1 MIYIDRGLWT
11 ILLYIYIFYYYFLP
25 KKSNRPL
32 HLSFFHSFLFIAIF
46 ERKADSWIARIASQ
60 AQLALAWLRGVYH
73 LRAAIIG
80 FPGFPGFLPALYY
93 QDTSGLIQLYFLL
106 KIENRKI
113 TKKSHV
119 RINLYRK
126 FYMLVYHDKSSVI
139 I

>member
-32 HLSFFHSFLFIAIF
+32 PLHLSRLSFFHSFQFIAIF

-60 AQLALAWLRGVYH
+60 AQLAWACSSLATRS
-73 LRAAIIG
+73 
-80 FPGFPGFLPALYY
+80 LPPTGSNYRL
-93 QDTSGLIQLYFLL
+93 SGLIQLYFLL
-106 KIENRKI
+106 MKIENRKI